1 MKSALLLPLAFVL
14 TLSGAEASA
23 QQRSV
28 AELWI
33 PAESIEMLPIRD
45 AEKRETVRAAY
56 RPAYRQIGRL
66 YKRTQA
72 LTKKRDAQKKRKQ
85 NKAARQTQAR
95 LDKTQ
100 AQLKQKLQELHVK
113 LKEAG
118 LTDADLERARKMPRG
133 PLRVERC
140 THALML
146 EAPDLTPT
154 QKNLLQRLCIGV
166 DASQAALRATR
177 ERLSK
182 QLTGEENAR
191 QRQLLTRGLQRQ
203 HQLIENRLWRAVGY
217 ILSQDQMRA
226 LRAQMPIRYQQHR
239 NLRGHLY
246 MIPGLTPSQGVRINA
261 WYTEVESESAA
272 DRAAVQRANKQLGDR
287 SITQEQRA
295 QLQRERA
302 LAQKRL
308 QTKNIEFR
316 DALRTTLNEEQL
328 NHIRSVPPLLSPQD
342 VQEGPGPLLRQNN
355 LTEMQKQRLRHL
367 QKQVDR
373 QNREIRKRTQR
384 EIQSLNKEVGADSP
398 QGAMMQMMQAGAR
411 AEVYAIR
418 DEMAH
423 HAVLEVLTP
432 EQVVGWVVTPTGQ
445 R

>member
-14 TLSGAEASA
+14 ALSGVDASA
-23 QQRSV
+23 QQRDA

-45 AEKRETVRAAY
+45 AEKRETIRAAY
-56 RPAYRQIGRL
+56 RPVYRQLGRL

-72 LTKKRDAQKKRKQ
+72 LTKQRDALKKKKQ
-85 NKAARQTQAR
+85 RNAARKTQAE

-100 AQLKQKLQELHVK
+100 AQLKRKLEELHAK
-113 LKEAG
+113 LKDAG
-118 LTDADLERARKMPRG
+118 LTDADLARARKMPRG
-133 PLRVERC
+133 ALRLERC

-146 EAPDLTPT
+146 ETSDLTPT
-154 QKNLLQRLCIGV
+154 QRGLLQQLCVGV

-177 ERLSK
+177 ERLGK
-182 QLTGEENAR
+182 QLAGKENAQ
-191 QRQLLTRGLQRQ
+191 QRGLLTRGLQRQ
-203 HQLIENRLWRAVGY
+203 HQLIENRLWRSVGY
-217 ILSQDQMRA
+217 ILTADQMRS

-239 NLRGHLY
+239 DLRGHLY
-246 MIPGLTPSQGVRINA
+246 MIPGLSPSQGLRINS
-261 WYTEVESESAA
+261 WYTEVESEGAA

-287 SITQEQRA
+287 SIAQEQRA
-295 QLQRERA
+295 QLQQERA

-308 QTKNIEFR
+308 QAKNVEFR
-316 DALRTTLNEEQL
+316 DALRATLDEKQL

-342 VQEGPGPLLRQNN
+342 IREGPGPLLRQGD
-355 LTEMQKQRLRHL
+355 LSAMQKERLRHL

-373 QNREIRKRTQR
+373 RNREIRKRAQR
-384 EIQSLNKEVGADSP
+384 EIQSLGKEVGADSP
-398 QGAMMQMMQAGAR
+398 QGAMMEMMQAGAR
-411 AEVYAIR
+411 AEAYAIR

-432 EQVVGWVVTPTGQ
+432 EQVVRWVVTPTGQ